1 MASEPPSDSL
11 GTPPLYVPSLP
22 PDPTRYEKQ
31 LDAIM
36 DIAWSLSSTLNFD
49 ALLPAVMERV
59 TALIAAE
66 RSTFFIVDHAKRE
79 LWSKVLQGGVPSVIR
94 LSFGEGI
101 AGSVAES
108 GESVNLLDA
117 YDDPRFN
124 RTYDIKSGYR
134 TRSLLSIPILDRS
147 HRVTAVIQ
155 CLNKQGRR
163 RFDAEDEE
171 LLRCISGQLAVALES
186 AHLYEAL
193 LSRKQQLEL
202 ADARLRRA
210 NAELEILYELERLI
224 SETDDVEQLLRSVV
238 ERACALLKV
247 DAAAIV
253 LASETGAQALLHVDG
268 TATRVETVDLRLAR
282 QAIARAQLP
291 SHRVGPDAVATVDL
305 VLPGLDAKSVRETF
319 SAPLSD
325 ARSTIGALQL
335 VNRRDDGAPPDWV
348 LRIVSLLAAQVARG
362 VVVKREREA
371 SERAGRLAMLGTSV
385 GAIVHDLRTPMTAI
399 GGFAELMV
407 DEDDAAVRKSY
418 SERVSRAL
426 GHMETMTSEVLA
438 FTRGKREVLIQK
450 VYVDKFVEATR
461 EMLLPE
467 TAAHGAK
474 LVVEAAGDVGV
485 ARFDE
490 SKLKRVI
497 FNLARNACQAMG
509 PGGTFTWR
517 VRRATGFL
525 IFECGDSG
533 PGIPKE
539 MEGRLFESFA
549 THGKQD
555 GTGLGLAMAK
565 KIVDAHCGTIE
576 LVSEPGHGAHGA
588 LFRITLP
595 V

>member
-11 GTPPLYVPSLP
+11 GTPPVYVPSLP
-22 PDPTRYEKQ
+22 PDPTRYERQ
-31 LDAIM
+31 LAAIM
-36 DIAWSLSSTLNFD
+36 DIAWALSSTLNFD

-94 LSFGEGI
+94 LRFGDGI
-101 AGSVAES
+101 AGWVAET
-108 GESVNLLDA
+108 GKTLNLPDA
-117 YDDPRFN
+117 YDDPRFD
-124 RTYDIKSGYR
+124 RTWDLQSGYR
-134 TRSLLSIPILDRS
+134 TRSLLCVPILDRKYQ
-147 HRVTAVIQ
+147 VTAVVQ
-155 CLNKQGRR
+155 CLNKQRGRG
-163 RFDAEDEE
+163 FDAEDEE
-171 LLRCISGQLAVALES
+171 LLRCISGQLAVTLES
-186 AHLYEAL
+186 AYLYEAL

-224 SETDDVEQLLRSVV
+224 SETGDVEQLLRGVV

-253 LASETGAQALLHVDG
+253 LTSEAGAQALVHVEG
-268 TATRVETVDLRLAR
+268 TATRVEPVDLRLAR
-282 QAIARAQLP
+282 QAVARAQLP

-305 VLPGLDAKSVRETF
+305 VLPGLDAGSVRETF

-335 VNRRDDGAPPDWV
+335 LNRRDDGAPPDWV

-371 SERAGRLAMLGTSV
+371 SERASRLAMLGTSV
-385 GAIVHDLRTPMTAI
+385 GAIVHDLRTPMTAV
-399 GGFAELMV
+399 GGFAELMAE
-407 DEDDAAVRKSY
+407 EDDAAVRKSY
-418 SERVSRAL
+418 AERIGRAL
-426 GHMETMTSEVLA
+426 AHMETMTSEVLA
-438 FTRGKREVLIQK
+438 FTRGKREILAQK
-450 VYVDKFVEATR
+450 VYVDRFIEAVR
-461 EMLLPE
+461 EMLVPE

-474 LVVEAAGDVGV
+474 LVVETDDDVGV

-517 VRRATGFL
+517 VRRTPAAL

-576 LVSEPGHGAHGA
+576 HVAAPGHGA

>member
-1 MASEPPSDSL
+1 MASEPPSGSL
-11 GTPPLYVPSLP
+11 GMPPLYVPSLP

-36 DIAWSLSSTLNFD
+36 DIAWALSSTLNFD

-66 RSTFFIVDHAKRE
+66 RSTFFIVDHARRE

-94 LSFGEGI
+94 LRFGDGI
-101 AGSVAES
+101 AGWVAES
-108 GESVNLLDA
+108 GQSVNLPDA
-117 YDDPRFN
+117 YDDPRFD
-124 RTYDIKSGYR
+124 RTWDLQSGYR
-134 TRSLLSIPILDRS
+134 TRSLLCVPILDRK
-147 HRVTAVIQ
+147 HQVTAVIQ
-155 CLNKQGRR
+155 CLNKQRGRG
-163 RFDAEDEE
+163 FDAEDEE

-186 AHLYEAL
+186 AYLYEAL
-193 LSRKQQLEL
+193 LSRKQALEL

-224 SETDDVEQLLRSVV
+224 SETDDVEQLLRGVV

-247 DAAAIV
+247 DAAVIV
-253 LASETGAQALLHVDG
+253 LASESGAQALVHVEG
-268 TATRVETVDLRLAR
+268 TSTRVESVDLRLAR
-282 QAIARAQLP
+282 QAVARAQLP
-291 SHRVGPDAVATVDL
+291 SHRVGKDAVATVDL
-305 VLPGLDAKSVRETF
+305 VLPGLDAAAVRETF

-371 SERAGRLAMLGTSV
+371 AERAGRLAMLGTSV
-385 GAIVHDLRTPMTAI
+385 GAILHDLRTPMTAV
-399 GGFAELMV
+399 GGFAELMA
-407 DEDDAAVRKSY
+407 DEDDAAVRKTY
-418 SERVSRAL
+418 VERIGRAL
-426 GHMETMTSEVLA
+426 AHMETMTSEVLA
-438 FTRGKREVLIQK
+438 FTRGKRDVLMQK
-450 VYVDKFVEATR
+450 VYVDQFVEAVR

-467 TAAHGAK
+467 TASHGAT
-474 LVVEAAGDVGV
+474 LVVEADDDVGV

-490 SKLKRVI
+490 SKIKRVI

-517 VRRATGFL
+517 VRRAPNAL
-525 IFECGDSG
+525 VLECADTG

-565 KIVDAHCGTIE
+565 KIVDAHCGAIE
-576 LVSEPGHGAHGA
+576 HVAAPGHGA